1 MQHDSLL
8 LLHQL
13 ITSQS
18 VKLAASLYMLHDLVE
33 ALKIVSSAAECYMNS
48 SCSRSSAEAMID
60 YCHLQERTRVYNAV
74 VSAVGNYHE
83 PNLPDVVGIDTYPGE
98 QLHCHNYRSND
109 RFAGKTVLVVGAS
122 FSGGQG

>member
-1 MQHDSLL
+1 MQHDSML

-18 VKLAASLYMLHDLVE
+18 IKLAASLYMLHDLVE
-33 ALKIVSSAAECYMNS
+33 ALNIVSFAAGYYMD
-48 SCSRSSAEAMID
+48 SCCMSSSAEAMIKC
-60 YCHLQERTRVYNAV
+60 CHLQERTRVYDAV

-98 QLHCHNYRSND
+98 QLHCHSYRSND
-109 RFAGKTVLVVGAS
+109 RFAGKTV
-122 FSGGQG
+122 